1 MKKRFTI
8 ILLVIGVGLS
18 AQTKVDSLFAVWQD
32 QAQPKASRVDAY
44 KDYIWDGFMFSNPDS
59 AFKLA
64 EALFDF
70 ANQQDDIRA
79 KAQGLYLQGV
89 SLHLRGGIA
98 KHWPITKTA

>member
-59 AFKLA
+59 AGARF
-64 EALFDF
+64 
-70 ANQQDDIRA
+70 
-79 KAQGLYLQGV
+79 GL
-89 SLHLRGGIA
+89 SLPLSWIGKG
-98 KHWPITKTA
+98 TA